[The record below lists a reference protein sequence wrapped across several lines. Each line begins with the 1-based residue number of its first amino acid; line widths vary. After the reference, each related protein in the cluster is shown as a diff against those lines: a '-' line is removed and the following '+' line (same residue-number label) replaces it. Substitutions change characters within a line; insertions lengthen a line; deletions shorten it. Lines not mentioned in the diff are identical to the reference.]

1 MNKSSHKSSRNLSI
15 LNKTMVGLTGP
26 GIALALA
33 KLAREQAKEHNAGII
48 VVVPDSLAA
57 AKLEQALAFFLAP
70 EEGEEPIP
78 IYSFPDWETLPY
90 DSFSPHQDIISERL
104 RSLYHLPHLKNGLL
118 IVPVQTLMHKIC
130 PKEFIM
136 QNTLMME
143 RGERI
148 DLDKTRHLLQ
158 QSGYRCTAQVLEH
171 GEFAVRGSILDLFP
185 MGSRHPF
192 RIDLFDN
199 EIDSIRTFDVESQRS
214 LEKIDKIR
222 LLPAR
227 EFPLDDQGI
236 TEFRTHWREQFE
248 GDPRSAAIYLDVT
261 EGHASPGLEYY
272 LPLFFDKTATL
283 FDYFPSNSLIAL
295 VDDLELP
302 ATEFIQYVKD
312 RYEQYRHDRQK
323 PILEPKA
330 LFLAVNE
337 LFSAFK
343 EFPNLRLKQKK
354 KIDTNTDNI
363 DNSDITV
370 TVKSHTIISD
380 IQTLPDLSLE
390 ARHEHSLFRLEAFL
404 AEFKGRVL
412 FTAETAGRREIL
424 KDLLKKIRLAPIEVN
439 SWFEFLDNDEPFNLA
454 IAVLDEGMILSQ
466 KGILFDE
473 EIDDDEPEQNLK
485 KRLAIIPEA
494 VLLGKRVPQP
504 RRRSKHRPS
513 VEMDLEVR
521 SLAELGPGSPVVH
534 IDYGIGRFLG
544 LQQLTLKDQE
554 GEFVCLEYAG
564 GDKLY
569 LPVSSL
575 HLLSRY
581 SGVDLEHAPLHRLGT
596 PEWQKVKHKVL
607 EQTRDVAAELLEI
620 YAKREAK
627 TGFAFKA
634 PDEQYQNFAA
644 LFPFEETVDQQQAI
658 EQVLRD
664 LTKPKPM
671 DRVVCGDVG
680 FGKTEVALRAAF
692 LAVEDGKQVAVLVP
706 TTLLAQQHYQTF
718 TDRFAGFPVRIDVL
732 SRFKARKEQD
742 KIIEALNEGKIDIV
756 IGTHKMLQNNIKFK
770 ALGLLIIDEE
780 HRFGVRQKEAFK
792 AFRAEVDILTLTAT
806 PIPRTLNMAMSGIRD
821 LSIIASPP
829 AKRLSVKTFVR
840 ERNPALIQEAI
851 LRELHRGGQV
861 YFLHN
866 FVETID
872 NTKEELEKLIPTAR
886 IAIAHGQMR
895 ERELEQIMSDFYHRR
910 YNVLVCT
917 TIIETGIDI
926 PTANTIIIER
936 ADKFGLAQ
944 LHQLRGRVGRSHH
957 QAYAFC
963 LIPSHAKISS
973 DAKKRLD
980 AIESLDEL
988 GVGFSLA
995 THDLEIRGAG
1005 ELLGEE
1011 QSGNIQ
1017 SVGFPLFMELLD
1029 HAVKLLRQGKDPKQ
1043 ELPLKKNV
1051 EIDLHVPA
1059 FIPESYLGDVHSR
1072 LVLYKR
1078 ISSAKNKNALEDIAV
1093 EMIDRFGKF
1102 PEQIRY
1108 LFKITELRLLAEKLG
1123 IHKIDAGPQ
1132 GGRIEFG
1139 PNPQVDPLKII
1150 KLIQEKPKQF
1160 ALEGPHKLR
1169 FKELE
1174 PLIKENE
1181 KINLENSKSRTELRE
1196 TRIEALMDWLGA
1208 LAAQPL

>member
-1 MNKSSHKSSRNLSI
+1 MDLCYFM
-15 LNKTMVGLTGP
+15 LNKTIESLTSS
-26 GIALALA
+26 GIAFTLANLA
-33 KLAREQAKEHNAGII
+33 KEYADELHAGILAI
-48 VVVPDSLAA
+48 VPDSLAA
-57 AKLEQALAFFLAP
+57 SRLEKALEFFLKNSS
-70 EEGEEPIP
+70 EEPFP

-104 RSLYHLPHLKNGLL
+104 RALYHLPQLSRGVL
-118 IVPVQTLMHKIC
+118 IVPVQTLLHRIC

-136 QNTLMME
+136 QNTLMIAK
-143 RGERI
+143 GDKL
-148 DLDKTRHLLQ
+148 DLDKTRHQLQ
-158 QSGYRCTAQVLEH
+158 QSGYRCTSQVLEH
-171 GEFAVRGSILDLFP
+171 GEFAVRGSILDLYP
-185 MGSRHPF
+185 MGSRTPF

-199 EIDSIRTFDVESQRS
+199 EIDSIRTFDVETQRS
-214 LEKIDKIR
+214 EEKIEKIR

-227 EFPLDDQGI
+227 EFPLDEKGI
-236 TEFRTHWREQFE
+236 TAFRTHWREQFE
-248 GDPRSAAIYLDVT
+248 GAPNNASIYLDVT

-283 FDYFPSNSLIAL
+283 FDYLPKGMMLAL
-295 VDDLELP
+295 VDNLETS
-302 ATEFIQYVKD
+302 AEEFIQYVKD
-312 RYEQYRHDRQK
+312 RYEQYRHDRQR
-323 PILEPKA
+323 PILDPKT

-337 LFSAFK
+337 LFAEFK
-343 EFPNLRLKQKK
+343 HFPTVRLLQNLKTESSSPSKNLDSILK
-354 KIDTNTDNI
+354 
-363 DNSDITV
+363 
-370 TVKSHTIISD
+370 
-380 IQTLPDLSLE
+380 LPDLNLE
-390 ARHEHSLFRLEAFL
+390 ARHERPLFRLETFL
-404 AEFKGRVL
+404 SEFKGRVL
-412 FTAETAGRREIL
+412 FTAESAGRREIL
-424 KDLLKKIRLAPIEVN
+424 KDLLKKIHQEPVEVE
-439 SWFEFLDNDEPFNLA
+439 SWTESLKNNNTYSLA
-454 IAVLDEGMILSQ
+454 IAVLEEGMILSE
-466 KGILFDE
+466 KSI
-473 EIDDDEPEQNLK
+473 
-485 KRLAIIPEA
+485 AIIPEA

-504 RRRSKHRPS
+504 RRRGKQRPL
-513 VEMDLEVR
+513 VELDLEVR
-521 SLAELGPGSPVVH
+521 SLAEIGPGAAVVH

-544 LQQLTLKDQE
+544 LQQLKLTDQE

-569 LPVSSL
+569 VPVSSL

-596 PEWQKVKHKVL
+596 PEWQKVKQKVL

-627 TGFAFKA
+627 SGYAFKA
-634 PDEQYQNFAA
+634 PDEQYQHFSAV
-644 LFPFEETVDQQQAI
+644 FPFEETTDQLQAI
-658 EQVLRD
+658 EQVIRD
-664 LTKPKPM
+664 LTQAKPM

-692 LAVEDGKQVAVLVP
+692 LAVEDGRQVAVLVP

-718 TDRFAGFPVRIDVL
+718 KDRFAGFPVRVDVL
-732 SRFKARKEQD
+732 SRFKSLKEQE
-742 KIIEALNEGKIDIV
+742 KIIEDLQTGNIDII
-756 IGTHKMLQNNIKFK
+756 IGTHKILQSSIQFK

-792 AFRAEVDILTLTAT
+792 ALRAEVDILTLTAT

-821 LSIIASPP
+821 LSIIATPP

-840 ERNPALIQEAI
+840 EKNSALIQEAI

-872 NTKEELEKLIPTAR
+872 KTKEDLEKLIPTAR

-895 ERELEQIMSDFYHRR
+895 ERELEHIMSEFYHRR

-963 LIPSHAKISS
+963 LIPSHTKISS
-973 DAKKRLD
+973 DAKKRLE

-988 GVGFSLA
+988 GVGFTLA

-1029 HAVKLLRQGKDPKQ
+1029 HATKLLREGKDPGK

-1078 ISSAKNKNALEDIAV
+1078 IASARNKNALEDIAV

-1102 PEQIRY
+1102 PEQTQY
-1108 LFKITELRLLAEKLG
+1108 LFKMTELRLLAEKLG
-1123 IHKIDAGPQ
+1123 IQKIDAGST

-1139 PNPQVDPLKII
+1139 PNPKVDPAKII
-1150 KLIQEKPKQF
+1150 QLIQEKPKQF
-1160 ALEGPHKLR
+1160 SLEGPQKLKFKEPEPLSPVKMEPGSDTAVSVSKLR
-1169 FKELE
+1169 AA
-1174 PLIKENE
+1174 
-1181 KINLENSKSRTELRE
+1181 
-1196 TRIEALMDWLGA
+1196 RIEALMEWLES
-1208 LAAQPL
+1208 LAAPQF